1 MGDLAVVTW
10 LWPKKVQSLTP
21 RAHEG
26 RVLRVKAALNNVFLI
41 LWIWFEVQKS
51 FNHESLSQTDPA
63 IVTWFLPPKSP
74 IFEALVFITEGWHGN
89 GQNCFKPSWYM
100 SMEGAMQPIPKVSI
114 FISLTTKK
122 VTEKA
127 QKNFGQKRAKMAGSW
142 HGRYF
147 LSMSMGN

>member
-1 MGDLAVVTW
+1 MGDLAV
-10 LWPKKVQSLTP
+10 LISKVPLLTPPPPP

-26 RVLRVKAALNNVFLI
+26 RMLRVKAALNNVFLI
-41 LWIWFEVQKS
+41 LWIRFEIQKS

-63 IVTWFLPPKSP
+63 LTWFLTPNSP

-89 GQNCFKPSWYM
+89 GQNCSKPSWYM

-114 FISLTTKK
+114 FVSLTTKK

-127 QKNFGQKRAKMAGSW
+127 QKSFGQKRAKMAGSW